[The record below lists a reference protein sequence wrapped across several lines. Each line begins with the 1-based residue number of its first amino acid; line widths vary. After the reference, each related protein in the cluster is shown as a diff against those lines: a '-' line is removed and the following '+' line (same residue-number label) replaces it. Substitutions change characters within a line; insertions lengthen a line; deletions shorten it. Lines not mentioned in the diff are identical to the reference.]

1 MLAAPGHA
9 EEGHHDGKICL
20 SEWKAFF
27 AWASEHGEGEMYL
40 SKVEKAVVKADD
52 SDATARE
59 QFDARVEALF
69 KALDSDRSGEL
80 SMPEMERV
88 FGAETYTF
96 WSNMDGEISV

>member
-1 MLAAPGHA
+1 
-9 EEGHHDGKICL
+9 
-20 SEWKAFF
+20 
-27 AWASEHGEGEMYL
+27 MYL